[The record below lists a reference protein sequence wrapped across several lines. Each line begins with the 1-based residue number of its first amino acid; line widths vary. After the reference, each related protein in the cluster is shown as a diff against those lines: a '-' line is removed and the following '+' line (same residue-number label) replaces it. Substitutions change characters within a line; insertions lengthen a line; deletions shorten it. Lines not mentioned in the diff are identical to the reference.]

1 MPYNNITARTDV
13 ESRIP
18 DEVSRSMLGA
28 ATQQSAVLQLFRR
41 IPVAATAVR
50 FPVLSALPVAYWVNG
65 DTDRKQTTEMAWG
78 QKQLTIEE
86 IATIMPVPENVFDD
100 MEANLWD
107 EAEPYLREAFARTLD
122 SAVFFGINA
131 PASFPLNIRAA
142 AAAAGNNV
150 TEGAATAA
158 LGGYMGDIDNLL
170 ANVEEDGFNVTG
182 FVSDLSAKRKF
193 RAARNTTGERI
204 DAGRIS
210 GDLGNLDGSP
220 ILYTMSGLWPTGGAA
235 GTNTRLLAGD
245 WANQF
250 VVGVRQ
256 DISFK
261 VLDQAVIQDAAG
273 AIVFNLAQQDMIALR
288 VKFRV
293 GWQVA
298 NTLNQQRPSEA
309 ARYPASAMVY

>member
-1 MPYNNITARTDV
+1 
-13 ESRIP
+13 
-18 DEVSRSMLGA
+18 MLGA
-28 ATQQSAVLQLFRR
+28 ATEQSATLRLFRR
-41 IPVAATAVR
+41 VPVAATAVR

-65 DTDRKQTTEMAWG
+65 DTGRKQTTEIAWG

-158 LGGYMGDIDNLL
+158 QGGYMGDIDNLL

-193 RAARNTTGERI
+193 RAARNTTGERL

-210 GDLGNLDGSP
+210 GDLGSLDGEP
-220 ILYTMSGLWPTGGAA
+220 IIYTMAGLWPTGGAA
-235 GTNTRLLAGD
+235 GTNTRMLAGD

-261 VLDQAVIQDAAG
+261 VLDQAVIQDNTG

-298 NTLNQQRPSEA
+298 NTINQQRPTEA